1 MIVCCEHTVR
11 TTVSDIGQLFTVSAG
26 GRQVSHSRLTDW
38 LDDTAPG
45 SPLGDTRWTLNC
57 GDRLRR
63 TGRTARTRLRIKSAV
78 LLCGCR
84 HVIEYLGKSRWSGQ
98 EGGMA
103 AVDLDGL
110 HA

>member
-45 SPLGDTRWTLNC
+45 SPLGTP
-57 GDRLRR
+57 
-63 TGRTARTRLRIKSAV
+63 
-78 LLCGCR
+78 
-84 HVIEYLGKSRWSGQ
+84 
-98 EGGMA
+98 GGP
-103 AVDLDGL
+103 
-110 HA
+110 